1 MAITDADAFAFAG
14 IWKVQKGIVGD
25 THIDSVVHSIV
36 TTTPNDMTKAYH
48 HRMPVVLAASDY
60 EEWLTASPD
69 DAFGLL
75 GPFPAEQMQIAQEG
89 QGLREG
95 P

>member
-1 MAITDADAFAFAG
+1 MR
-14 IWKVQKGIVGD
+14 QNLVGD

-48 HRMPVVLAASDY
+48 HRMPVILAADDY
-60 EEWLTASPD
+60 EEWLTGSPD

-75 GPFPAEQMQIAQEG
+75 RPSPAVQMQMIQQG
-89 QGLREG
+89 QGMREG